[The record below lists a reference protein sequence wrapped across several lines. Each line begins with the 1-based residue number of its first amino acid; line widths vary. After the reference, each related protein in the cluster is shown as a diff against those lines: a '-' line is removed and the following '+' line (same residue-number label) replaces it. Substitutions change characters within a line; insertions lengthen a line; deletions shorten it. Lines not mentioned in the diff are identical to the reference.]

1 MCNPCVCL
9 IDHRPTCMYSPCVC
23 MVTNIVVNEMIVEV
37 WGCVWQYEGADADVD
52 EDVDAQVENKN
63 RTK

>member
-1 MCNPCVCL
+1 
-9 IDHRPTCMYSPCVC
+9 

-63 RTK
+63 HTK